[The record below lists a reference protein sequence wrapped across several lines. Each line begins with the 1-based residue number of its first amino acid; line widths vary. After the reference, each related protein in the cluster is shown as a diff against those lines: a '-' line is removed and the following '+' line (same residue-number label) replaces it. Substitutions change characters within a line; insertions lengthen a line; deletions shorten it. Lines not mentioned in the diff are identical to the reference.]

1 MYTFFSKNQCSA
13 EKILGLVGMMIK
25 QIFSEQFVDWYIG
38 FNILLRPLSVR
49 IPTSVFVKNQSET
62 LMCFPMAK
70 YACKTRCWCQNLADV
85 QLVTGCCTY

>member
-49 IPTSVFVKNQSET
+49 IPTSVF
-62 LMCFPMAK
+62 
-70 YACKTRCWCQNLADV
+70 CQEPIRNFDV
-85 QLVTGCCTY
+85 FSDGQVRL